1 MEWPRLAVF
10 DKNYKHRL
18 VVIDWPLGLRSET
31 LDNTAQAS
39 FSRNNIKCEWK
50 LWLIFFDAR
59 KLADI
64 SKWSIYQDFNLIRD
78 SLSGEKLNIA

>member
-1 MEWPRLAVF
+1 MKA
-10 DKNYKHRL
+10 
-18 VVIDWPLGLRSET
+18 
-31 LDNTAQAS
+31 
-39 FSRNNIKCEWK
+39 
-50 LWLIFFDAR
+50 LIEFFFDAR